1 MYSAKNAAPVSVL
14 YSALRPSY
22 TASPSTHQPSPDNPT
37 VRLESLIYPLVLR
50 TPTPADAPSLLRHF
64 SDERNTKHD
73 LSVRGLDNSAA
84 ISKLIESWSTI
95 STPLSGLN
103 VVVEV
108 EGDVVGVG
116 GLGWIGLDRAA
127 QKDWQEEG
135 EGKEELLVGDVG
147 IMLDTN
153 VRGQGYAVAALGMV
167 IDYGFG
173 VLGLDECR
181 IASTDANMAMKGLM
195 EKRFG
200 LVGKRTEKDRFENEW
215 VWTVRRKDWVDI
227 SSGDGRE

>member
-1 MYSAKNAAPVSVL
+1 MYSTKNAAPASVL
-14 YSALRPSY
+14 YSALHPPY
-22 TASPSTHQPSPDNPT
+22 TASPSTHQPCPDNPT
-37 VRLESLIYPLVLR
+37 VKLESLIYPLVLR
-50 TPTPADAPSLLRHF
+50 TPTSADAPSLLRHF
-64 SDERNTKHD
+64 SDERNTQHD

-84 ISKLIESWSTI
+84 IAKLIESWSTI

-108 EGDVVGVG
+108 EGEVVGVG
-116 GLGWIGLDRAA
+116 GLGWIGLDKAA
-127 QKDWQEEG
+127 QREGQGEG
-135 EGKEELLVGDVG
+135 EGKEAPLVGDVG
-147 IMLDTN
+147 IMLDTK

-181 IASTDANMAMKGLM
+181 IAATDENMAMRGLM

-200 LVGKRTEKDRFENEW
+200 LVGKRIEKDQFENEW
-215 VWTVRRKDWVDI
+215 VWTVGRKDWVDI
-227 SSGDGRE
+227 SSGGGE